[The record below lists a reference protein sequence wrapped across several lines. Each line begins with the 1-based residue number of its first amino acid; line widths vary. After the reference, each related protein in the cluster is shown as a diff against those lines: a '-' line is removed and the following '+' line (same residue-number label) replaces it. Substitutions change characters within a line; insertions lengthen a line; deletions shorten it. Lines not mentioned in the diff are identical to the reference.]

1 VTDGKYDV
9 FNPGHQADETSSLR
23 ILAMRVTTHRP
34 RDRYRTGARQ
44 TPGKSK
50 SNRRRRRTSEASLW
64 GPHLTFLSYLRRT
77 LVVPCKRPETLG
89 LEHVQTLRRNGHRHM
104 AGHFL
109 TGRNNIAAR
118 GKNQEPDDAAT
129 WKSSQGLSKPV
140 SLTPQIEM
148 QVEAITGL
156 LTN

>member
-1 VTDGKYDV
+1 
-9 FNPGHQADETSSLR
+9 
-23 ILAMRVTTHRP
+23 
-34 RDRYRTGARQ
+34 
-44 TPGKSK
+44 
-50 SNRRRRRTSEASLW
+50 
-64 GPHLTFLSYLRRT
+64 
-77 LVVPCKRPETLG
+77 
-89 LEHVQTLRRNGHRHM
+89 M